1 MPATLAERFLSAA
14 HRQFVGREAP
24 LAAFTAA
31 LDADEAEHA
40 IFYIYG
46 PGGVGKTTLV
56 QEYRY
61 QCHIRGIQTVQ
72 VDGRNV
78 EGNKE
83 AFLASVGASLGIG
96 DASAVLLAL
105 QQRTEPLVCLIDTY
119 EAMTS
124 LDAWLCRSFVPQVSA
139 AVLFVFAGRHPLSAQ
154 WRAIPGWNQLICTV
168 PLRYFSREES
178 RAFLAQTD
186 VAEASYEEL
195 VASTHGHPLALA
207 LVASVAAQR
216 PGETV
221 RLQQHPD
228 IIKTLLD
235 RLVME
240 VPSPAH
246 RAALEASSL
255 VQYLTE
261 PLLATLLETENARPL
276 FEWVQALSFV
286 ESSRLGLLLHD
297 VARKVLSEEL
307 RWRNPAWWTT
317 LHQRAR
323 RFYGNGFRT
332 SAGRAQRDILADYV
346 YMHRHNPTVGA
357 IYDQLNQT
365 DGSDNLR
372 MGYLVADED
381 RAAILAAVQQ
391 HEGDTAAQWAER
403 WIDWNPDVVQT
414 ICSANDELLGF
425 LFTLPLDAL
434 PADLRRADPATSA
447 AWTYLEHHEPL
458 REGERALLFRF
469 WMATETYQNIS
480 YPQGLIFICSVQ
492 HYLTTPHLAFSFF
505 PCAQPDAW
513 APLFG
518 YAHLKRLPEADFET
532 DGTTFGTFGHDWR
545 ATPPLAW
552 LDKMA
557 ARELGTSPQQQ
568 QVAASLPVLVLSEDE
583 FAAAVKSALR
593 DFASPL
599 ELEKNPLLQS
609 CLVSS
614 QHSARTALDERLPT
628 LRSVL
633 QEAARRLEGH
643 PKRYAWYHALDRA
656 YFHPVG
662 SQEQAAEHLGVPY
675 STFRRHLK
683 RGEEAVIAAL
693 WHDEVG

>member
-1 MPATLAERFLSAA
+1 MT
-14 HRQFVGREAP
+14 
-24 LAAFTAA
+24 A
-31 LDADEAEHA
+31 LDVDDPGYA
-40 IFYIYG
+40 IFYIHG
-46 PGGVGKTTLV
+46 PGGVGKTTLA

-61 QCHIRGIQTVQ
+61 QCHVRNIQTVQ

-78 EGNKE
+78 EGSKK
-83 AFLASVGASLGIG
+83 AFLASLASSLALESPA
-96 DASAVLLAL
+96 DVLPAL

-119 EAMTS
+119 EAMST

-139 AVLFVFAGRHPLSAQ
+139 AVLFVFAGRNPLSAQ
-154 WRAIPGWNQLICTV
+154 WRAMPGWDQLICSI

-178 RAFLAQTD
+178 RAFLAGTD

-195 VASTHGHPLALA
+195 MASTHGHPLALA

-216 PGETV
+216 PGEVV

-261 PLLATLLETENARPL
+261 PLLATLLETESARPL
-276 FEWVQALSFV
+276 FEWLQALSFV
-286 ESSRLGLLLHD
+286 ESNRLGLLLHD
-297 VARKVLSEEL
+297 VAREVLSEEL

-323 RFYGNGFRT
+323 RFYGSGFRA
-332 SAGRAQRDILADYV
+332 SSGRAQRDILADYV

-357 IYDQLNQT
+357 IYAQLNQT
-365 DGSDNLR
+365 GGSDDLQ
-372 MGYLVADED
+372 MGYLVTDED
-381 RAAILAAVQQ
+381 RAAVLSAVRK
-391 HEGDTAAQWAER
+391 HEGDTAAHWAER
-403 WIDWNPDVVQT
+403 WIDWNADVVQT

-425 LFTLPLDAL
+425 LVTLPLDAL
-434 PADLRRADPATSA
+434 PADLRREDPATAA
-447 AWTYLEHHEPL
+447 AWAYLESHEPL

-469 WMATETYQNIS
+469 WMATEGYQNIS
-480 YPQGLIFICSVQ
+480 YTQGLIFICTVQ

-518 YAHLKRLPEADFET
+518 YAHLNRLPGADFET
-532 DGTTFGTFGHDWR
+532 DGTTFGVFGYDWR
-545 ATPPLAW
+545 ATPPPAW
-552 LDKMA
+552 LDMMA
-557 ARELGTSPQQQ
+557 DRELGTSAKQPNAE
-568 QVAASLPVLVLSEDE
+568 AALPVLVLSEGE
-583 FAAAVKSALR
+583 FTAAVKAALR
-593 DFASPL
+593 TLTTPM

-609 CLVSS
+609 GLVSS
-614 QHSARTALDERLPT
+614 QHDASAALSQRMPT
-628 LRSVL
+628 LRAVL
-633 QEAARRLEGH
+633 HEAAQRLEGD
-643 PKRYAWYHALDRA
+643 PKRTAWYRALDRA

-683 RGEEAVIAAL
+683 RGEEAIIEAL